1 LQGRR
6 RRAAIVT
13 AALSAAGLAALPQTA
28 LADVLAP
35 DSPASSGAGASRI
48 MYIVMG
54 LLGLLVAL
62 AVLAAIVRAVRASR
76 GRGDEPER
84 RTRGGA
90 GIQRR
95 VGWGLGVAVLV
106 LFVVGIVFTEQA
118 RDVEASD
125 SSADPI
131 TIQVTGAQWLW
142 RYEYPIGEEAVD
154 GYSGDQPYSY
164 QELVIPVDTP
174 ITVEVSSIDVLHTWW
189 VPALSRPLE
198 AVPGDTNVAS
208 FIADEI
214 GTYDGRSTRF
224 SGPGYT
230 TMRTE
235 VHVVSEEDYQ
245 SFLEQRAAEIKD
257 ARDAVQSKV
266 DDGTAPGVALR

>member
-1 LQGRR
+1 M
-6 RRAAIVT
+6 
-13 AALSAAGLAALPQTA
+13 
-28 LADVLAP
+28 LAP
-35 DSPASSGAGASRI
+35 DSPAASGTGASRTI
-48 MYIVMG
+48 YFVMAI
-54 LLGLLVAL
+54 LGLLVAL
-62 AVLAAIVRAVRASR
+62 AVLAAILRAVRASR
-76 GRGDEPER
+76 GRGEEPER
-84 RTRGGA
+84 RTRGSQ

-95 VGWGLGVAVLV
+95 VGWGLGAAVIV
-106 LFVVGIVFTEQA
+106 LFVVGIIFTEQA

-125 SSADPI
+125 SGAEPI

-142 RYEYPIGEEAVD
+142 RYEYPIGEEAAD

-174 ITVEVSSIDVLHTWW
+174 ITVEVSSIDVLHNWW

-198 AVPGDTNVAS
+198 AVPGDTNTAT

-214 GTYDGRSTRF
+214 GTYEGRSTRF

-235 VHVVSEEDYQ
+235 VHVVSEEDYKA
-245 SFLEQRAAEIKD
+245 FLEERAAGIKE
-257 ARDAVQSKV
+257 ARDAVQSRV

>member
-1 LQGRR
+1 M
-6 RRAAIVT
+6 
-13 AALSAAGLAALPQTA
+13 
-28 LADVLAP
+28 LAP
-35 DSPASSGAGASRI
+35 DSPASSGASASRTIFFI
-48 MYIVMG
+48 MAI
-54 LLGLLVAL
+54 LGLLVSL
-62 AVLAAIVRAVRASR
+62 AVLAAIVRAVRSSR
-76 GRGDEPER
+76 RRGAEPER
-84 RTRGGA
+84 RTRGAG

-95 VGWGLGVAVLV
+95 VGWGLGAAVLV
-106 LFVVGIVFTEQA
+106 LFVVGVIFTEQA

-125 SSADPI
+125 SEADPV
-131 TIQVTGAQWLW
+131 TIQIDGAQWLW
-142 RYEYPIGEEAVD
+142 RYEYPIAEEAPD
-154 GYSGDQPYSY
+154 EYSGDQPYSY

-198 AVPGDTNVAS
+198 AVPGDTNEAT

-214 GTYDGRSTRF
+214 GTYEGRSTRF

-235 VHVVSEEDYQ
+235 VHVVSPDDYE
-245 SFLEQRAAEIKD
+245 SFVKERVTEIKE
-257 ARDAVQSKV
+257 ARDAVQSRV